1 MTTETGM
8 SEKHA
13 KAPFVWPD
21 DDAEMWPDLDS
32 DAIAAEPDVEI
43 VAQTEE
49 RLPEW
54 LKDDA
59 FKAEDVAIVSA
70 QEGDDER

>member
-1 MTTETGM
+1 MTTEM
-8 SEKHA
+8 SEKRA

-43 VAQTEE
+43 VAQTAE

-59 FKAEDVAIVSA
+59 FEAGEAEAIAA